1 MEVLI
6 ISISDELNGASK
18 ALLRINNSLNT
29 LNHLNSRM
37 LVYKKISDQENIKE
51 LKLTFFKKLIFNI
64 KKKFNNY
71 LVGFLYPNK
80 NDSTLFSHNY
90 FSSNEI
96 YNQIKNEKF
105 DILILGWVNSGIFN
119 FNKIKNISSPIL
131 IVMEDLWYFTGG
143 CHYNFSC
150 EKFKNGCFKCPFL
163 NSEKINDLSFKE
175 QKLKNNIYSNNKNL
189 HFIAVSK
196 WLKNVSDQSKLLK
209 KRKVFYIPN
218 TIDTSFYK
226 KKKYDLHKRL
236 KLPSNKKFILF
247 GATRAISD
255 KRKGLDYLIKA
266 FKLLNDKNLVLII
279 YGTDQRIEQN
289 ENIINYG
296 KIDNE
301 CDLINLLSASD
312 LFVAPSIQEA
322 FGLTVLEALSCS
334 TPVVSFENTG
344 IETQIDH
351 KKTGY
356 LAKHLNEEDLAEG
369 IRWVL
374 LNNKNNCLGNAARKK
389 VENEFSYDI
398 IGQQYFE
405 LINNIIND

>member
-1 MEVLI
+1 M
-6 ISISDELNGASK
+6 
-18 ALLRINNSLNT
+18 
-29 LNHLNSRM
+29 
-37 LVYKKISDQENIKE
+37 
-51 LKLTFFKKLIFNI
+51 
-64 KKKFNNY
+64 
-71 LVGFLYPNK
+71 
-80 NDSTLFSHNY
+80 
-90 FSSNEI
+90 
-96 YNQIKNEKF
+96 
-105 DILILGWVNSGIFN
+105 
-119 FNKIKNISSPIL
+119 
-131 IVMEDLWYFTGG
+131 
-143 CHYNFSC
+143 
-150 EKFKNGCFKCPFL
+150 
-163 NSEKINDLSFKE
+163 
-175 QKLKNNIYSNNKNL
+175 
-189 HFIAVSK
+189 
-196 WLKNVSDQSKLLK
+196 
-209 KRKVFYIPN
+209 
-218 TIDTSFYK
+218 
-226 KKKYDLHKRL
+226 
-236 KLPSNKKFILF
+236 
-247 GATRAISD
+247 AISD

-301 CDLINLLSASD
+301 GDLINLLSASD

-356 LAKHLNEEDLAEG
+356 LAKYLNEEDLAEG

-405 LINNIIND
+405 LINNVIND